1 MLEELKQQVWQAN
14 LQLPKLNLV
23 AFTWGNVSAIDRA
36 SGVMVIKP
44 SGVTYEAMRA
54 DQMVCVDLASG
65 EVVEGDLRPSSDT
78 PTHLVLYRA
87 FPTIGGIVHTHSRWA
102 TIFAQAG
109 RDIPALGTTHADYFY
124 GDIPVTRPLSKSEIE
139 GAYELE
145 TGNVIVETMR
155 GIDPIAMPA
164 ILVQEHGPFAW
175 GKDAAEAVYHAAVLE
190 EAAMMAWHT
199 LALAPSAHLTP
210 TLMDKHYLRKHG
222 KNAYY
227 GQEKH

>member
-87 FPTIGGIVHTHSRWA
+87 VPTIGGIVHTHSSYA
-102 TIFAQAG
+102 TARAC
-109 RDIPALGTTHADYFY
+109 RREPIPPVISMVADEF
-124 GDIPVTRPLSKSEIE
+124 GGEIPVGPLARVGDDSIGQGIVDTLARSRSK
-139 GAYELE
+139 AVLMA
-145 TGNVIVETMR
+145 N
-155 GIDPIAMPA
+155 
-164 ILVQEHGPFAW
+164 HGVFTI
-175 GKDAAEAVYHAAVLE
+175 GKDALNAVKA
-190 EAAMMAWHT
+190 AAMCEEVAKTVH
-199 LALAPSAHLTP
+199 LAKALGDPVPLP
-210 TLMDKHYLRKHG
+210 QDFIDFMNDRYQ
-222 KNAYY
+222 NVY
-227 GQEKH
+227 GQ